1 MNTSMYH
8 FNKKGSINYQ
18 IWLAFFMFGFL
29 FTSATFSQEQNTDYQ
44 NLPENKIEHASVKID
59 GNELFKVRGVS
70 SYTAEKRANAISARI
85 KQVAQDDSFSIDSI
99 KIIEF
104 EEHSIIYA
112 NKIPLIQIFNAD
124 AEFEGLDRHDLAE
137 TVKSNIKFTI
147 EKYRND
153 RSKPVLL
160 KNLKQAGLILILL
173 ILFFIVILWVIKRFK
188 IWLQKKIES
197 QIKSVENISF
207 NLIKSN
213 HLWRVFHIL
222 LDSSRVIIIIFFIVA
237 VLDYVLGLF
246 PWTNAFAKYVRELI
260 FNPLINFGEAFVA
273 YIPKF
278 IFIAIIF
285 LITKYL
291 LRLIKL
297 FFAGIKDGGIVIKD
311 FNAEWAPSTY
321 KIVRFFINAFALVM
335 AYPYIPGSD
344 SVAFKGVSVFIGV
357 IFSLGSSSFIGN
369 LIAGYSMIYRN
380 AFKIGDLIEVENQIG
395 IVEEQKL
402 LVTRLRTHK
411 NEEIVLPNSVLLNNK
426 ITNYSNKA
434 KESGIILHTKVGI
447 GYETPWRQVDAM
459 LKLAANRTEGLLKN
473 PPPFV
478 LKKDLADY
486 AVNYE
491 INAYCTDIHHINIIY
506 SVLNQN
512 ILDVFNE
519 NNVQIMT
526 PSYVADTEIPKV
538 VPKDQWDTPLRNED

>member
-1 MNTSMYH
+1 MNASL
-8 FNKKGSINYQ
+8 NISNIKSILSYQ
-18 IWLAFFMFGFL
+18 IKLVFLIIGSL
-29 FTSATFSQEQNTDYQ
+29 FTSVIFGQE
-44 NLPENKIEHASVKID
+44 LPDNKIQRATVIID
-59 GNELFKVRGVS
+59 GNELFTVRGVS
-70 SYTAEKRANAISARI
+70 SFTAEKRANSIIARI
-85 KQVAQDDSFSIDSI
+85 KQVAEDDSFSTDSI
-99 KIIEF
+99 KIVAF
-104 EEHSIIYA
+104 ESHSVIYA
-112 NKIPLIQIFNAD
+112 GKTSIIQIFNAD
-124 AEFEGLDRHDLAE
+124 ASLEGLDRQDLAE
-137 TVKSNIKFTI
+137 TVKLNIKSTI

-160 KNLKQAGLILILL
+160 KNLKQAIILCVVLILL
-173 ILFFIVILWVIKRFK
+173 FIVILWLIKRLK

-197 QIKSVENISF
+197 RIKSVENISF

-213 HLWRVFHIL
+213 HLWKVFHVF
-222 LDSSRVIIIIFFIVA
+222 LDSVRVIIIVFFIVA
-237 VLDYVLGLF
+237 FLDYVLSLF
-246 PWTNAFAKYVRELI
+246 PWTNAFSKYVRQLI
-260 FNPLINFGEAFVA
+260 FNPLIKFGEAFIE

-285 LITKYL
+285 FITKYL

-297 FFAGIKDGGIVIKD
+297 FFFGIKDGGIVIKE
-311 FNAEWAPSTY
+311 FNPDWAFSTY
-321 KIVRFFINAFALVM
+321 KIIRFFIIAFALVM

-357 IFSLGSSSFIGN
+357 LFSLGSSSFIGN
-369 LIAGYSMIYRN
+369 LIAGYSMIYRS
-380 AFKIGDLIEVENQIG
+380 AFKIGDMIEVDNQIG
-395 IVEEQKL
+395 FVEEQKL
-402 LVTRLRTHK
+402 LVTRLRSFK
-411 NEEIVLPNSVLLNNK
+411 NEEIVLPNSILLNSK

-434 KESGIILHTKVGI
+434 LETGIILHAMVGI

-459 LKLAANRTEGLLKN
+459 LKLAANKTEGLLKS

-478 LKKDLADY
+478 LKKDLADF

-491 INAYCTDIHHINIIY
+491 INAYCKDVQNIKIIY
-506 SVLNQN
+506 SELNQN

-538 VPKDQWDTPLRNED
+538 VPKDQWNTPLKNED